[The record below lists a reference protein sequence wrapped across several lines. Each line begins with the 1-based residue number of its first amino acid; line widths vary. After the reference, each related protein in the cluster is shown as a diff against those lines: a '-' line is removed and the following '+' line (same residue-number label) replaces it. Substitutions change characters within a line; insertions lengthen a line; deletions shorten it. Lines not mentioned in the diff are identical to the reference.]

1 MFWQDK
7 LESWLDDVSKLVPV
21 PARLVLWNGRAF
33 NVGRSGEPQVTLNIK
48 QASAL
53 RRLRRPTLDGLAQAY
68 VNNEIDIDGRLPD
81 VIAVAYA
88 LARKQAAPA
97 SRLANFKQFNHTR
110 KSDKQAIQFHY
121 DVSDAFYRLWL
132 GRTMV
137 YSCAYF
143 ENGVEDLDTAQEKK
157 IDHILRKIAL
167 QPGQTL
173 LDIGCGWG
181 TLVIRAAEKFGARC
195 VGITLSE
202 KQYAFAT
209 ERVKQ
214 AGLANRVEIR
224 LQDYRDIDGQFDR
237 VTSVGMFEHVGRANL
252 PGYFARIAA
261 LLTVEGIA
269 MNHGITSTDPDIA
282 WSPAVDGSGFMD
294 KYVFPNGELSH
305 IGQVLE
311 AMQRGGLETLDVEN
325 LRRHYAHTLA
335 AWTDAFERNTPSIKD
350 LAGEET
356 FRVWRIYLAGCAH
369 AFQQD
374 RLSIY
379 QVVCQKAG
387 RQDDSLAWSRRYMYG

>member
-1 MFWQDK
+1 MFWQDN
-7 LESWLDDVSKLVPV
+7 LESRLDEVRELVPI
-21 PARLVLWNGRAF
+21 PARLVLWNGQEF
-33 NVGRSGEPQVTLNIK
+33 DMGQSGEPQVTLNVK

-68 VNNEIDIDGRLPD
+68 VNNEIDIDGRLAD

-88 LARKQAAPA
+88 LARKQAAPG
-97 SRLANFKQFNHTR
+97 SHLANFKQFNHTR

-121 DVSDAFYRLWL
+121 DVSDAFYQLWL

-143 ENGVEDLDTAQEKK
+143 ENGTEDLDSAQEKK

-181 TLVIRAAEKFGARC
+181 TLAIRAAQKFGARC
-195 VGITLSE
+195 VGITLSA

-209 ERVKQ
+209 ERVRQ
-214 AGLANRVEIR
+214 AGLEDRVEIR
-224 LQDYRDIDGQFDR
+224 LQDYRDIDGQYDR

-252 PGYFARIAA
+252 PAYFARIAA
-261 LLTVEGIA
+261 LLAAEGIA

-305 IGQVLE
+305 IGHVLE

-335 AWTDAFERNTPSIKD
+335 AWVDAFERNTPSIKS
-350 LAGEET
+350 LVGEET

-374 RLSIY
+374 RLSIF
-379 QVVCQKAG
+379 QVVCKKAG
-387 RQDDSLAWSRRYMYG
+387 QQDNTLAWSRRYMYG